1 MTTVLLIEDNL
12 EIREN
17 TTEILEMHGFNV
29 IGAENGK
36 IGIEKAF
43 EVLPDI
49 VLCDIM
55 MPEADGYEVLRSIKS
70 SEKTSSIPFIFLTA
84 SVERKEVQAGFDMG
98 ACGYVRKPFEIKEL
112 MNAIDSCLKQN
123 QNLKA

>member
-17 TTEILEMHGFNV
+17 TTEILEMHGFKV
-29 IGAENGK
+29 VGAENGRV
-36 IGIEKAF
+36 GIEKAF

-70 SEKTSSIPFIFLTA
+70 HETTASIPFVFLTA

-98 ACGYVRKPFEIKEL
+98 ACGYVRKPFEIDEL
-112 MNAIDSCLKQN
+112 MSTIESCLKN
-123 QNLKA
+123 SQNLNT

>member
-17 TTEILEMHGFNV
+17 TTEILEMHGFKV
-29 IGAENGK
+29 VGAENGRV
-36 IGIEKAF
+36 GIEKAF

-70 SEKTSSIPFIFLTA
+70 SERTSSIPFVFLTA

-98 ACGYVRKPFEIKEL
+98 ACGYVRKPFEIDEL
-112 MNAIDSCLKQN
+112 MSTIESCLKN
-123 QNLKA
+123 SQNLNA

>member
-29 IGAENGK
+29 IGAENGR
-36 IGIEKAF
+36 IGIEKTF
-43 EVLPDI
+43 EMMPDI
-49 VLCDIM
+49 ILCDIM

-70 SEKTSSIPFIFLTA
+70 SDKTSAIPFIFLTA
-84 SVERKEVQAGFDMG
+84 SVERKEVQAGFDLG
-98 ACGYVRKPFEIKEL
+98 ACGYVRKPFEINEL
-112 MNAIDSCLKQN
+112 MTAIESCLQQV